1 MHRNFLAAVFL
12 FLSIVNLAFAQSNQ
26 RKLALVIGN
35 ASYAEGALKNPTNDA
50 RLMEST
56 LRQLGFQVERVENAD
71 LQRMKRAVRDFG
83 SRAQAADVAVIF
95 FAGHGMQVKGENYL
109 IPIGAQVNREADIDI
124 EAFRASSLVEQVE
137 GAKVGL
143 IILDAC
149 RNNPFQ
155 SRVRGNSRGLSRME
169 ASSGVIIA
177 YAAEANNVADDGRG
191 GNGLYTSY
199 LAKHLATPG
208 LEIRQVFRRT
218 ALDVERESKRD
229 QRPRE
234 YDGLR
239 VDLFLSG
246 QQIASVQVEPTAA
259 PRPEPVPA
267 SRAEP
272 VLVRPAVASSQ
283 SQSGSSALSGEM
295 VLIPSGVFTMG
306 SGASEADRESDEGP
320 QRQVRV
326 ERFELGKYEVTQGQW
341 LAVMGSNPSYFK
353 DCGADCPV
361 EQVSWDEVQGFIKRL
376 NERTGLVYRLPS
388 ESEWEYGCRAGE
400 QQRYCGSNEV
410 ESVALYRQN
419 SGIKT
424 QRVGQKRANAW
435 GIHDMSGN
443 VWEWT
448 QDCWNDSYANAPV
461 TGAART
467 DGNCVRRVLRGGSW
481 NVNARF
487 VRAACR
493 GNSDTANR
501 ISSVGFRLARTLP

>member
-56 LRQLGFQVERVENAD
+56 LRQLGFQVERIENVD
-71 LQRMKRAVRDFG
+71 LQKMKRAVRDFG
-83 SRAQAADVAVIF
+83 SRAQTADVALIF

-239 VDLFLSG
+239 ADLFLSG

-259 PRPEPVPA
+259 PRPEPV
-267 SRAEP
+267 S
-272 VLVRPAVASSQ
+272 VRPAPASSQ

-306 SGASEADRESDEGP
+306 SAAGEADRGNDEGP
-320 QRQVRV
+320 QRQVRL

-341 LAVMGSNPSYFK
+341 LAVMGNNPSSFK
-353 DCGADCPV
+353 ACGAECPV
-361 EQVSWDEVQGFIKRL
+361 EQVSWDEVQVFIKRL
-376 NERTGLVYRLPS
+376 NDRTGLVYRLPS

-410 ESVALYRQN
+410 ESVAWYDKN
-419 SGIKT
+419 SSAKM

-435 GIHDMSGN
+435 GLHDMSGN

-448 QDCWNDSYANAPV
+448 QDCWNDSYVNAPL

-467 DGNCVRRVLRGGSW
+467 DGNCVRRAQRGGSW
-481 NVNARF
+481 FSGARG
-487 VRAACR
+487 VRAAIR
-493 GNSDTANR
+493 SHDETANR
-501 ISSVGFRLARTLP
+501 FSNVGFRLARTLP